1 MAASRGICCSA
12 EGNEFGGCC
21 RETPTA
27 PLLGF
32 GVGRALRTPIQG
44 LGPSWQSGA
53 GPQRD
58 SSEPPSSSHF
68 AAQLRSKWP
77 AAGPGP
83 LPISHARSGAD
94 NVPKALGGLVPST
107 FPGAPLSPAAPLGA
121 GPAGTPGTPPA
132 PARPRAP
139 SSSRASRLHPALPR
153 FGVGARGP
161 GGLLASATPFFLT
174 PGPPGTQGGVWYV
187 PARPHSPNWSRL
199 LRRRRRSAGTGVGPE
214 PMLQRLV
221 APQWGHIAP

>member
-1 MAASRGICCSA
+1 MLK
-12 EGNEFGGCC
+12 GNPHG
-21 RETPTA
+21 PTA
-27 PLLGF
+27 RIWGRMCPAHPNPRFGTLLAEWG
-32 GVGRALRTPIQG
+32 RTPAGQ
-44 LGPSWQSGA
+44 LRAPS
-53 GPQRD
+53 R
-58 SSEPPSSSHF
+58 SHF

-139 SSSRASRLHPALPR
+139 SSCRAPRPYPVLPR

-199 LRRRRRSAGTGVGPE
+199 LRRRRRSAGTGVGPA

-221 APQWGHIAP
+221 APQRGHVAP